1 MAEEAN
7 GMEKGYELICKLE
20 QDEQDRLGHNPSE
33 DDFRGEDSDSNIAMV
48 AIKQMCAKGGVL
60 SFISRFRGDSLKK
73 ETLGLNLLTGTKSQ
87 SASKQPEVGRFS
99 SAWGTACME
108 AWTLE
113 IT

>member
-20 QDEQDRLGHNPSE
+20 QDEQDRLGRNPSE

-60 SFISRFRGDSLKK
+60 SFISGFRGDSLKK
-73 ETLGLNLLTGTKSQ
+73 ETLGLNLLTEDKE